1 MGVTQKLVE
10 ASKNKAASLEKR
22 LAGILKPIRPRQE
35 FVRGLRQRIR
45 VSDQPI
51 IVHKFTRGEFIF
63 LFVSGLVS
71 VAVLLVLGVR
81 ALFSML
87 TALGIIQQ
95 ADRQLKSQKRIVPR
109 RA

>member
-10 ASKNKAASLEKR
+10 ASKDKAAALEKR

-35 FVRGLRQRIR
+35 FVRGLRQRIHI
-45 VSDQPI
+45 SNQPV
-51 IVHKFTRGEFIF
+51 IVHKLTRGEFIF
-63 LFVSGLVS
+63 LVISGLVS
-71 VAVLLVLGVR
+71 VIVLLAMGVR

-87 TALGIIQQ
+87 TALGIISQ
-95 ADRQLKSQKRIVPR
+95 ADRQLKSQKRVAAR